1 MNKIFKLIT
10 SISFLFFSINA
21 ALSEENFF
29 NEALKMYQ
37 NEKYEDARF
46 MLERNIV
53 FNPKDA
59 KSYLYLAKIYN
70 HEEDQNKEEYN
81 LETTLLIEPN
91 NEEAILMLMKI
102 ALKKSN
108 YSKVNDLSQTFI
120 KVCKKLCD
128 ENNEIQKSLKN
139 IEPATMSLDQNLNKI
154 LIIDFGSQFTQL
166 IARRIR
172 ELGVFS
178 EIVSHKKIKI
188 KHIDKSIKGII
199 LSGGPLNVYEI
210 NKYSFDKKIINLS
223 IPILGICF
231 GHQILS
237 KLNGGRVKQSKH
249 REFGLANIY
258 KKNESLLIKN
268 FFNKQKSKKVWMSHA
283 DQVSKLPKNFKVIA
297 SSTNSKFAIVE
308 NKLNKF
314 YGIQFHPEVT
324 HTENGKKL
332 ISNFIFLICKIK
344 RNWSSKDQKIQ
355 LIKEVKDQVG
365 SEKVICALSGGVDSS
380 VVAQLLNKAIGKKL
394 YCIFV
399 NTGLLRKNEEVQV
412 VQTFKKRL
420 KINLIYVNAEKEFLK
435 KLHNV
440 SDPEKKRKIIGNLFI
455 KIFERYAKKIKNV
468 KFLAQGT
475 LYPDL
480 IESRSVTGSQTS
492 KIKSHHN
499 VGGLPK
505 KMKLKLVEPLKF
517 LFKDEVRKLGLELN
531 LNKDIISRHPF
542 PGPGLAIRMPGLIT
556 NEKIKILKE
565 ADYYFIQALRDHGL
579 YHKIWQAYAALLPV
593 KTVGVMGDNRTYE
606 YLCLLRAITS
616 EDGMTADF
624 YEFKKSF
631 METISNKIVNSIRG
645 INRVVYDIT
654 SKPPSTIELE

>member
-1 MNKIFKLIT
+1 
-10 SISFLFFSINA
+10 
-21 ALSEENFF
+21 
-29 NEALKMYQ
+29 
-37 NEKYEDARF
+37 
-46 MLERNIV
+46 
-53 FNPKDA
+53 
-59 KSYLYLAKIYN
+59 
-70 HEEDQNKEEYN
+70 
-81 LETTLLIEPN
+81 
-91 NEEAILMLMKI
+91 
-102 ALKKSN
+102 
-108 YSKVNDLSQTFI
+108 
-120 KVCKKLCD
+120 
-128 ENNEIQKSLKN
+128 
-139 IEPATMSLDQNLNKI
+139 MSLDQNLDKI

-178 EIVSHKKIKI
+178 EIISHKKIKL
-188 KHIDKSIKGII
+188 KDIDQTIKGII
-199 LSGGPLNVYEI
+199 LSGGPLNVYQI
-210 NKYSFDKKIINLS
+210 NKYSFDKKIISLN

-308 NKLNKF
+308 NKLKKF

-420 KINLIYVNAEKEFLK
+420 KMNLIYVNAEKEFLK
-435 KLHNV
+435 KLNNV

-480 IESRSVTGSQTS
+480 IESKSVTGSQTS

-531 LNKDIISRHPF
+531 LSKDIISRHPF
-542 PGPGLAIRMPGLIT
+542 PGPGLAIRMPGVIT
-556 NEKIKILKE
+556 NDKIKILKE
-565 ADYYFIQALRDHGL
+565 ADYYFIQALKDHGL

-631 METISNKIVNSIRG
+631 MEIISNQIVNSIRG

>member
-1 MNKIFKLIT
+1 MI
-10 SISFLFFSINA
+10 
-21 ALSEENFF
+21 
-29 NEALKMYQ
+29 
-37 NEKYEDARF
+37 
-46 MLERNIV
+46 
-53 FNPKDA
+53 
-59 KSYLYLAKIYN
+59 
-70 HEEDQNKEEYN
+70 
-81 LETTLLIEPN
+81 
-91 NEEAILMLMKI
+91 
-102 ALKKSN
+102 
-108 YSKVNDLSQTFI
+108 
-120 KVCKKLCD
+120 
-128 ENNEIQKSLKN
+128 
-139 IEPATMSLDQNLNKI
+139 LDQSLNKI

-178 EIVSHKKIKI
+178 EIISHKKIKN
-188 KHIDKSIKGII
+188 KNIDISIKGII

-210 NKYSFDKKIINLS
+210 NRYSFDKEILKNN

-237 KLNGGRVKQSKH
+237 KLNGGKVKQSKH
-249 REFGLANIY
+249 REFGLANVY
-258 KKNESLLIKN
+258 KKKDSLLIKN
-268 FFNKQKSKKVWMSHA
+268 FFNQKKIHKVWMSHA

-297 SSTNSKFAIVE
+297 SSENSKFAVVE
-308 NKLNKF
+308 NKLKNYF
-314 YGIQFHPEVT
+314 GVQFHPEVT

-332 ISNFIFLICKIK
+332 ISNFIFLICKMRK
-344 RNWSSKDQKIQ
+344 NWSSKYQKIK
-355 LIKEVKDQVG
+355 LIKDVKEMVG
-365 SEKVICALSGGVDSS
+365 NNKVICALSGGVDSS

-394 YCIFV
+394 HCIFV
-399 NTGLLRKNEEVQV
+399 NTGLLRKGEEKQV
-412 VQTFKKRL
+412 VGTFKKRL
-420 KINLIYVNAEKEFLK
+420 KINLTYVNAEKEFIS
-435 KLHNV
+435 KLSNI

-531 LNKDIISRHPF
+531 LSREIISRHPF
-542 PGPGLAIRMPGLIT
+542 PGPGLAIRMPGIIT
-556 NEKIKILKE
+556 KEKINILKE
-565 ADYYFIQALRDHGL
+565 ADHYFIQALRDHNL

-631 METISNKIVNSIRG
+631 IQEISNKIVNSIRG

>member
-1 MNKIFKLIT
+1 
-10 SISFLFFSINA
+10 
-21 ALSEENFF
+21 
-29 NEALKMYQ
+29 
-37 NEKYEDARF
+37 
-46 MLERNIV
+46 
-53 FNPKDA
+53 
-59 KSYLYLAKIYN
+59 
-70 HEEDQNKEEYN
+70 
-81 LETTLLIEPN
+81 
-91 NEEAILMLMKI
+91 
-102 ALKKSN
+102 
-108 YSKVNDLSQTFI
+108 
-120 KVCKKLCD
+120 
-128 ENNEIQKSLKN
+128 
-139 IEPATMSLDQNLNKI
+139 MSLDKSLNKI

-166 IARRIR
+166 IARRVR
-172 ELGVFS
+172 ELGVFC
-178 EIVSHKKIKI
+178 EIVSHKKIKNKDI
-188 KHIDKSIKGII
+188 ISSIKGII

-210 NKYSFDKKIINLS
+210 DKYSFDTRIIENG

-237 KLNGGRVKQSKH
+237 KLNGGKVKKSKH

-258 KKNESLLIKN
+258 KKKDSFLTKN
-268 FFNKQKSKKVWMSHA
+268 FFKNKKPTNVWMSHA
-283 DQVSKLPKNFKVIA
+283 DQVSKLPKDFKVIA
-297 SSTNSKFAIVE
+297 SSQNSKFAIVE
-308 NKLNKF
+308 NKFKKF
-314 YGIQFHPEVT
+314 YGVQFHPEVT
-324 HTENGKKL
+324 HTENGKRL
-332 ISNFIFLICKIK
+332 IKNFIFSICKIK
-344 RNWSSKDQKIQ
+344 KNWSPRDQKIK
-355 LIKEVKDQVG
+355 LIKDVKSQVG
-365 SEKVICALSGGVDSS
+365 NNKVICALSGGVDSS

-399 NTGLLRKNEEVQV
+399 NTGMLRKNEEKQV
-412 VQTFKKRL
+412 VNMFKKKL

-435 KLHNV
+435 QLNNV
-440 SDPEKKRKIIGNLFI
+440 SNPEKKRKIIGNLFI
-455 KIFERYAKKIKNV
+455 KIFERFAKKIKNV

-480 IESRSVTGSQTS
+480 IESKSVTGSQTS

-505 KMKLKLVEPLKF
+505 KMKLRLVEPLKF

-542 PGPGLAIRMPGLIT
+542 PGPGLAIRMPGIIT
-556 NEKIKILKE
+556 KEKINILKQ
-565 ADYYFIQALRDHGL
+565 ADHYFIQALRDHGL

-624 YEFKKSF
+624 YEFKKPF
-631 METISNKIVNSIRG
+631 VQMISNKIVNSIRG

>member
-1 MNKIFKLIT
+1 
-10 SISFLFFSINA
+10 
-21 ALSEENFF
+21 
-29 NEALKMYQ
+29 
-37 NEKYEDARF
+37 
-46 MLERNIV
+46 
-53 FNPKDA
+53 
-59 KSYLYLAKIYN
+59 
-70 HEEDQNKEEYN
+70 
-81 LETTLLIEPN
+81 
-91 NEEAILMLMKI
+91 
-102 ALKKSN
+102 
-108 YSKVNDLSQTFI
+108 
-120 KVCKKLCD
+120 
-128 ENNEIQKSLKN
+128 
-139 IEPATMSLDQNLNKI
+139 MSLDQNLFKI
-154 LIIDFGSQFTQL
+154 IIIDFGSQFTQL

-178 EIVSHKKIKI
+178 EIISHKKIKN
-188 KHIDKSIKGII
+188 KDIDSSIRGII
-199 LSGGPLNVYEI
+199 LSGGPLNVYQI
-210 NKYSFDKKIINLS
+210 NKYSFDKKIINLN

-237 KLNGGRVKQSKH
+237 KLNGGSVKQSKH

-258 KKNESLLIKN
+258 KKSESLLTKN

-283 DQVSKLPKNFKVIA
+283 DQVSKLPKDFKVVA

-308 NKLNKF
+308 NKQKKF

-332 ISNFIFLICKIK
+332 ISNFIFLVCKMK
-344 RNWSSKDQKIQ
+344 RNWSPKDQKIQ

-380 VVAQLLNKAIGKKL
+380 VVAQLLNKAIGNKL

-399 NTGLLRKNEEVQV
+399 NTGLLRKNEELQV
-412 VQTFKKRL
+412 IQTFKKRL

-455 KIFERYAKKIKNV
+455 KIFERYAKKIKDV

-480 IESRSVTGSQTS
+480 IESKSVTGSQTS

-505 KMKLKLVEPLKF
+505 KMNLKLVEPLKF

-531 LNKDIISRHPF
+531 LSKDIISRHPF
-542 PGPGLAIRMPGLIT
+542 PGPGLAIRMPGVIT

-631 METISNKIVNSIRG
+631 MQTISNKIVNSIRG
-645 INRVVYDIT
+645 INRVVYDVT